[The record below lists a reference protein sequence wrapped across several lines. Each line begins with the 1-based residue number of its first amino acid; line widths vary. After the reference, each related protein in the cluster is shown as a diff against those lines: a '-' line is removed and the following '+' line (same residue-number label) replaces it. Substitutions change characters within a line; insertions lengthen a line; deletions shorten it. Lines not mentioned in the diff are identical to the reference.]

1 MIKRLI
7 AAALLAG
14 AALTPVAHAD
24 ETGPNEQA
32 IKKVLERYRLSV
44 DSVESSP
51 LKGIYEVVTN
61 DGVVYSN
68 SDGSYFIYGS
78 LIHTTDTD
86 SVNLTERTKAK
97 RNKKLF
103 DEANVQDEMIIYP
116 AKNEKYVVTV
126 FTDTSCGYC
135 SKLHSQMAEYNDLG
149 ITIRYLAYPRS
160 GPQAPNFPQMSAIWC
175 EKDKKDA
182 MDKAK
187 RRQFDKTSNQCDDLV
202 KRHLVLG
209 GAVGVTGTPALLLND
224 GTLMSGYL
232 PPQQLLQM
240 LQNHENS

>member
-7 AAALLAG
+7 TAALIAAATLAS
-14 AALTPVAHAD
+14 VANAD

-32 IKKVLERYRLSV
+32 IKKVLERYRLNVESI
-44 DSVESSP
+44 ESSP
-51 LKGIYEVVTN
+51 LKGLYEVVTQ
-61 DGVVYSN
+61 DGVLYAN
-68 SDGSYFIYGS
+68 QDGSYFIYGS
-78 LIHTTDTD
+78 MIHTTDTD
-86 SVNLTERTKAK
+86 SINLTEQAKAK
-97 RNKKLF
+97 RNKAIFAK
-103 DEANVQDEMIIYP
+103 ANVDKEMIVYP

-135 SKLHSQMAEYNDLG
+135 AKLHSQMKEYNDLG

-175 EKDKKDA
+175 EKDRSDA

-187 RRQFDKTSNQCDDLV
+187 RHQFNKTSNQCDDLV
-202 KRHLVLG
+202 KRHLALG
-209 GAVGVTGTPALLLND
+209 GAVGVTGTPALLLED

-232 PPQQLLQM
+232 PPRQLLQA
-240 LQNHENS
+240 LESHS